1 MPDHYDQLYDG
12 YVDGDAFAAS
22 EYDSLVRI
30 IDTQLQGALAVLGEG
45 VASGGE
51 VAGGTGLAVDITALQ
66 ALIETQKGLVYVEA
80 GAYTLSALPAS
91 SSLWV
96 WAQALLPDATD
107 YDSRETGA
115 VRYVYTRTA
124 TSPGNAILL
133 ATVATG
139 AASVSSVT
147 DARSFCIAGSLDEM
161 EATLADLE
169 AAVGLPYT
177 DPSTLSDRVQDLED
191 HSVGGDG
198 YAYWNNMPK
207 AVGDTTTPGQEMDT
221 KDKAAVT
228 AHVAEYH
235 ADDGGT
241 SEVEVN
247 EPWDVDAVNQA
258 LMLMDVTQR
267 VSPDTPE
274 TQRDHATIVWTVYGD
289 GEGHDEV
296 DFVDRVNTTWLPT

>member
-1 MPDHYDQLYDG
+1 
-12 YVDGDAFAAS
+12 
-22 EYDSLVRI
+22 
-30 IDTQLQGALAVLGEG
+30 
-45 VASGGE
+45 
-51 VAGGTGLAVDITALQ
+51 
-66 ALIETQKGLVYVEA
+66 
-80 GAYTLSALPAS
+80 
-91 SSLWV
+91 
-96 WAQALLPDATD
+96 
-107 YDSRETGA
+107 
-115 VRYVYTRTA
+115 
-124 TSPGNAILL
+124 
-133 ATVATG
+133 
-139 AASVSSVT
+139 
-147 DARSFCIAGSLDEM
+147 M

-177 DPSTLSDRVQDLED
+177 DPSTLSERVQDLED

-221 KDKAAVT
+221 KDTAAVT

-274 TQRDHATIVWTVYGD
+274 TQRDHATVVWTVYGD